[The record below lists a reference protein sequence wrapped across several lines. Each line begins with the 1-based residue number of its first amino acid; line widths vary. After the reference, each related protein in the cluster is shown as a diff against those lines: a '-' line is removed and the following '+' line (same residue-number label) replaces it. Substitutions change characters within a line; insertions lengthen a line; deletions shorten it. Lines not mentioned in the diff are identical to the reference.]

1 MNTKKWYKFFRYI
14 NMEIRYY
21 NAYKTRSLCTHLQM
35 YIFNIKNNFAGSPMI
50 ELHALLYSSETTG
63 R

>member
-1 MNTKKWYKFFRYI
+1 MNIKKWYKFLKYI
-14 NMEIRYY
+14 NMEICYY
-21 NAYKTRSLCTHLQM
+21 NAYKTRSLCIQLQI

-50 ELHALLYSSETTG
+50 ELHVLLYSSETMG